1 MLGTIKFFIYSGS
14 KITIYVQSETD
25 NNSQI
30 AQAKQ
35 LFYIKNN
42 RF

>member
-25 NNSQI
+25 NSQI